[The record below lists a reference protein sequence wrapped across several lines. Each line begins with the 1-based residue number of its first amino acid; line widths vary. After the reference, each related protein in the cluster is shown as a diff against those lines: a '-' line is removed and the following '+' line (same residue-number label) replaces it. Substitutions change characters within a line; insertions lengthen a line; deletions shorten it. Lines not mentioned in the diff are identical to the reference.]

1 MSIGR
6 PWEQLISEELFIPL
20 GMTSC
25 GFGAQAAPSRGTF
38 GFFLA
43 SSIYFFC
50 CVVLCCFVLFCFVLF
65 CFVLFCFVLFCFV
78 LFCFVLFCFVLFCFV
93 LFCFVLFCFVVPFIN
108 LFTFRSTSTVAAQG
122 GP

>member
-38 GFFLA
+38 VFFLA
-43 SSIYFFC
+43 SFFFFF
-50 CVVLCCFVLFCFVLF
+50 VVVV
-65 CFVLFCFVLFCFV
+65 VV

-122 GP
+122 GPQRILNHSSLS